1 MKNRLKISLLIT
13 KLLISQHIQGVSKK
27 VRQFARCGYALRVT
41 SQTYYSPEYTTP
53 TQKKFI
59 LLEHIGIEGTRYCS
73 EISLTRTV
81 LTA

>member
-1 MKNRLKISLLIT
+1 MWPGTNIMFVMLLTYFICYVAGHIFQARPVWIYTPQIS
-13 KLLISQHIQGVSKK
+13 
-27 VRQFARCGYALRVT
+27 
-41 SQTYYSPEYTTP
+41 YSPEYTTS

-59 LLEHIGIEGTRYCS
+59 LLEYIGIEGTRFCS

>member
-1 MKNRLKISLLIT
+1 MEVWGTHT
-13 KLLISQHIQGVSKK
+13 KQDVHVIIDASYDEIVFWRRK
-27 VRQFARCGYALRVT
+27 
-41 SQTYYSPEYTTP
+41 E
-53 TQKKFI
+53 FI